1 MSFWRENNF
10 FMNFKN
16 HIIKWYQTV
25 LLPVFHIDNSG
36 KTQRFHTEGEEPETS
51 VDDGTVSG
59 GADTGASEGNKA
71 ASGSGASSGKTVTMP
86 GMNKKGPV
94 ASGDAQAVLDR
105 INNDREG
112 KHFDEIEKARKEAVA
127 AKRKAEEEARL
138 ASIMNANK
146 VDVDSFIAQ
155 GKNAAQEAKEA
166 EELKRAQEI
175 IDRLNSEAAADE
187 AAKQAEIEEA
197 KRKAAEQAHV
207 AGGDNNASATGESGG
222 EDGAGSQ
229 DDKEAEEMRRAQEI
243 FERLQREA
251 AEDEAKKQAE
261 LDAAMAEAQAKFGN

>member
-16 HIIKWYQTV
+16 HIVKWYQTV

-36 KTQRFHTEGEEPETS
+36 SKQRFHTEGEEPETPAA
-51 VDDGTVSG
+51 DGAVSG
-59 GADTGASEGNKA
+59 EADAEASEGSKT
-71 ASGSGASSGKTVTMP
+71 ASGGGTSSGKTVTMP

-112 KHFDEIEKARKEAVA
+112 KHFDEVEKARKEAEA

-197 KRKAAEQAHV
+197 KRKAAEQAGA
-207 AGGDNNASATGESGG
+207 AGGDNNASAAGESGG
-222 EDGAGSQ
+222 DGAGSQ
-229 DDKEAEEMRRAQEI
+229 GDKEAEEMRRAQEI

-251 AEDEAKKQAE
+251 AEDEAAKQAE
-261 LDAAMAEAQAKFGN
+261 LDAAMAEAAAKFGN